1 MSKSKTKISVSIYD
15 TMKNTIKNIIPFSST
30 NNMKNAEEIIK
41 SYTDDRDESD
51 TQQMDFNIITKY
63 GYNQFKN
70 YDRGIKKILIV
81 ICDENLKDRNYLI
94 DNKIKISKD
103 YTKIDLSLNQVE
115 LILITSKNYE
125 KGQIH
130 DLFRIAQEKR

>member
-1 MSKSKTKISVSIYD
+1 M
-15 TMKNTIKNIIPFSST
+15 
-30 NNMKNAEEIIK
+30 
-41 SYTDDRDESD
+41 
-51 TQQMDFNIITKY
+51 
-63 GYNQFKN
+63 
-70 YDRGIKKILIV
+70 KKIMVVKQAMEKIKV

-130 DLFRIAQEKR
+130 DLFRIAQEKKDNNDMTQKNQELNNQINEIKNENEQKVSKLQKIM